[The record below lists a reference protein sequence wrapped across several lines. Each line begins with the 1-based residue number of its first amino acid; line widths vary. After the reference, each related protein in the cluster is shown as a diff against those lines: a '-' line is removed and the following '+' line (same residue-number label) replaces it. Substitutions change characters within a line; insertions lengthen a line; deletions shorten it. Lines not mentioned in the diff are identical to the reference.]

1 MTLEGRSLQWHVTG
15 DLPKR
20 PVRPCCCR
28 CLLFF
33 HERIFPVQQIDVSCD
48 LTYQIRQSTVFLF
61 QIAAAQTEHQR
72 LICGQFSI
80 EPNLNIEICPIGMEG
95 NQLQR
100 IIVEPCEL
108 HFGYRATVEL
118 SPDVEVPS
126 TVGELKVSQIPAEI
140 LTYLNPSRYCEND
153 LLSKFAFEEFG
164 NVPRGFS
171 RVNAICDWVNSHLE
185 YMPGSTNATTTAADV
200 LLLRTGV
207 CRDYAHLAIT
217 LCRGVGIPARYVAG
231 YAVDL
236 HPPDFH
242 GFFEAFLDGHWYLFD
257 PARLAPVGGF
267 VRIGVGRDAA
277 DASFATLI
285 GAALMTQKDVRATK
299 STNDSATNGTDIS
312 QAAVSTA

>member
-1 MTLEGRSLQWHVTG
+1 M
-15 DLPKR
+15 
-20 PVRPCCCR
+20 
-28 CLLFF
+28 
-33 HERIFPVQQIDVSCD
+33 QQIDVSCD
-48 LTYQIRQSTVFLF
+48 LTYQIRQSTIFLF

-72 LICGQFSI
+72 LICGQFRI
-80 EPNLNIEICPIGMEG
+80 EPHLNIEICPIGNEG

-100 IIVEPCEL
+100 IVVAPCEM

-118 SPDVEVPS
+118 SPDVEVPT
-126 TVGELKVSQIPAEI
+126 TVGESIASQIPAEI
-140 LTYLNPSRYCEND
+140 LTYLNPSRYCESD

-164 NVPRGFS
+164 SVPRGCS
-171 RVNAICDWVNSHLE
+171 RVKAICDWVNSHLE
-185 YMPGSTNATTTAADV
+185 YTPGSTNATTTAADV
-200 LLLRTGV
+200 VLSRAGV

-257 PARLAPVGGF
+257 PARMASVGGF

-285 GAALMTQKDVRATK
+285 GAALMTQKVVQATK
-299 STNDSATNGTDIS
+299 SINDSTANIADIS